1 MTAKRLRLVRS
12 RLTDRGLQGFVQP
25 HEDEFLGEFIPAA
38 AERLAWLTGF
48 TGSAGTAVVL
58 AGRAALFVDG
68 RYTIQARAQVD
79 PGCYDVLNSGA
90 CPPGRWL
97 ADTMDGDARIGFDP
111 RLFSV
116 ARVEHLARVVEQ
128 AGGRLVPV
136 HPNPIDECWTDRPP
150 PPAGSMLPHP
160 LEHAGESSAS
170 KRGRLAE
177 ELRRHDV
184 DAVVLASCESV
195 AWLLNI
201 RGTDLPYSPVALSTA
216 ILLADGSARLFADP
230 AGLTEAVRAH
240 LGDPV
245 AVRPGPA
252 LRESLSALGAEQAAV
267 QLDPGSTPVWI
278 QTFLEEAGAEVRHA
292 PDPVELPRAVK
303 NAVELEGMRAV
314 HAIDGLAMVRFLR
327 WLEEHAPAGGVSEC
341 SAAERLEAYRR
352 ESPDFRSPSFPTI
365 SGTGPHGA
373 IVHYRASPDTDRPLR
388 PGDLYLVDSG
398 GQYPGGTTDVT
409 RTVAVGR
416 PQPEMRDRFTR
427 VLKGHIALAS
437 VRFPRGT
444 PGGQLDI
451 LARAPLWQA
460 GLSYDHGTGHGVGC
474 FLNVHEGPQSISF
487 RVDRTGPPAVS
498 RSALVPL
505 AAGMVISNEP
515 GYYLEDGYG
524 IRIENLVAVRE
535 EPAPDGAEFPLLGF
549 ETLTLAPIDRRLIVP
564 DLLSPDEVRWLD
576 AYHHRVATTL
586 GPRLEPDTRAWLA
599 EACAPLGA

>member
-1 MTAKRLRLVRS
+1 MTGKRLRLVRN
-12 RLTDRGLQGFVQP
+12 RLMECGLQGLVQP

-58 AGRAALFVDG
+58 AERAALFVDG
-68 RYTIQARAQVD
+68 RYTIQARSQVD
-79 PGCYDVLNSGA
+79 PGSYEVFNSGA

-116 ARVEHLARVVEQ
+116 AHLEYLTRAVER
-128 AGGRLVPV
+128 AGGQLVPL
-136 HPNPIDECWTDRPP
+136 HPNPIDQCWTDRPP
-150 PPAGSMLPHP
+150 PPAGSILPHP

-170 KRGRLAE
+170 KRSRLAE
-177 ELRRHDV
+177 ALRQHEV

-216 ILLADGSARLFADP
+216 ILLRDGSAQLFANP
-230 AGLTEAVRAH
+230 VSLTEAVRDH
-240 LGDPV
+240 LGDSVSVQPSS
-245 AVRPGPA
+245 A
-252 LRESLSALGAEQAAV
+252 LRDSLSTLGAEQATV

-278 QTFLEEAGAEVRHA
+278 RTLLSESGAEVRHA
-292 PDPVELPRAVK
+292 SDPVELPRAVK
-303 NAVELEGMRAV
+303 NPVELQGMRTV
-314 HAIDGLAMVRFLR
+314 HEIDGLALVKFLR
-327 WLEEHAPAGGVSEC
+327 WLEEHAPAGEVSEC
-341 SAAERLEAYRR
+341 SAAARLEAYRR

-373 IVHYRASPDTDRPLR
+373 IVHYRATPETDRPLR

-398 GQYPGGTTDVT
+398 GQYLGGTTDVT
-409 RTVAVGR
+409 RTVVVGQ
-416 PQPEMRDRFTR
+416 PQPDMCDRFTR

-437 VRFPRGT
+437 VRFPSGT

-460 GLSYDHGTGHGVGC
+460 GLSYDHGTGHGVGS

-498 RSALVPL
+498 KSALVPL

-535 EPAPDGAEFPLLGF
+535 EPAPDSAEFPLLGF

-564 DLLSPDEVRWLD
+564 DMLNPDELRWLD
-576 AYHHRVATTL
+576 AYHERVATTL
-586 GPRLEPDTRAWLA
+586 APRLDPDTRAWLV
-599 EACAPLGA
+599 EACAPLRA

>member
-116 ARVEHLARVVEQ
+116 ARVEHLTRVVEQ

-170 KRGRLAE
+170 KRDRLAE

-240 LGDPV
+240 LGDSV

-278 QTFLEEAGAEVRHA
+278 QTLLEESGAEVRHA

-303 NAVELEGMRAV
+303 NAVELEGMRTV

-460 GLSYDHGTGHGVGC
+460 GLSYDHGTGHGVGS

>member
-97 ADTMDGDARIGFDP
+97 ADTMDGDARVGFDP

-116 ARVEHLARVVEQ
+116 ARVEHLTRVVEQ

-177 ELRRHDV
+177 DLRRHDV

-216 ILLADGSARLFADP
+216 ILRSDGSARLFANPD
-230 AGLTEAVRAH
+230 GLTEAVRAH

-278 QTFLEEAGAEVRHA
+278 QTLLEESGAEVRHA

-303 NAVELEGMRAV
+303 NAVELEGMRTV

-460 GLSYDHGTGHGVGC
+460 GLSYDHGTGHGVGS

-487 RVDRTGPPAVS
+487 RVDRSGPPAVS

>member
-1 MTAKRLRLVRS
+1 MTAKRLQLVRS

-116 ARVEHLARVVEQ
+116 ARVEHLTRVVEQ

-177 ELRRHDV
+177 DLRRHDV

-252 LRESLSALGAEQAAV
+252 LRESLSALGAEQATV

-278 QTFLEEAGAEVRHA
+278 QTLLEESGAEVRHA

-303 NAVELEGMRAV
+303 NAVELEGMRTV
-314 HAIDGLAMVRFLR
+314 HAIDGLAVVRFLR

-416 PQPEMRDRFTR
+416 PQSEMRDRFTR

-460 GLSYDHGTGHGVGC
+460 GLSYDHGTGHGVGS

-487 RVDRTGPPAVS
+487 RVDRSGPPAVS

-599 EACAPLGA
+599 DACAPLGA